1 MSISN
6 EMDVQTNVVRPDNGR
21 EEARGADARPTGTDL
36 TPARPAQAQSATGV

>member
-6 EMDVQTNVVRPDNGR
+6 EMEVQTNVVRPDNGR
-21 EEARGADARPTGTDL
+21 EEAHTATGTDL